1 LRRSQ
6 IRRKMPSMSY
16 RLLADAVVIL
26 HFTFVLFVLFGG
38 LLAWWKPRIAWLHL
52 PAAAWGA
59 VVEFGGWICPLTPIE
74 QWLRFEGG
82 ESAYGPDFIGHYI
95 LPVLYPAMLTP
106 SVQVVLGA
114 IVVVV
119 NVTIYGWM
127 LYQARQMKP
136 GRLS

>member
-1 LRRSQ
+1 
-6 IRRKMPSMSY
+6 M
-16 RLLADAVVIL
+16 
-26 HFTFVLFVLFGG
+26 
-38 LLAWWKPRIAWLHL
+38 
-52 PAAAWGA
+52 
-59 VVEFGGWICPLTPIE
+59 VEFGGWICPLTPIE
-74 QWLRFEGG
+74 QWLRLEAG
-82 ESAYGPDFIGHYI
+82 ESAYGSDFIGHYI

-106 SVQVVLGA
+106 GVQVVLGA

>member
-1 LRRSQ
+1 
-6 IRRKMPSMSY
+6 MPSMSY
-16 RLLADAVVIL
+16 RLLADVVIIL

-52 PAAAWGA
+52 PAATWGA

-74 QWLRFEGG
+74 QWLRLEAG
-82 ESAYGPDFIGHYI
+82 ESAYRSDFIGHYI

-106 SVQVVLGA
+106 GVQVILGA

-119 NVTIYGWM
+119 NATIYGWL
-127 LYQARQMKP
+127 LYVTRCRPDCAK
-136 GRLS
+136 

>member
-1 LRRSQ
+1 
-6 IRRKMPSMSY
+6 MPY

-26 HFTFVLFVLFGG
+26 HFSFVLFVLFGG

-74 QWLRFEGG
+74 QWLRFEAG

-95 LPVLYPAMLTP
+95 LPVLYPPMLTP

-119 NVTIYGWM
+119 NVTIYGW
-127 LYQARQMKP
+127 LLGITRGRNQAR
-136 GRLS
+136 RELR